1 MKLSHDIV
9 DAKVH
14 NGREDLFW
22 VWWT

>member
-14 NGREDLFW
+14 NSREDLFW